1 MFKNIFLVSSSF
13 LLFTSCTNFLIRQQC
28 DKLNWY
34 QVGYDAALRG
44 ERISNDQHVS
54 QCRKAEA
61 EISESQLDVG
71 FKAGMARYCQPETAY
86 QTGKQG
92 DTLNSDFCETNVLGT
107 LKRKFNEGNLA
118 YCSDGQTAGQSGKKY
133 KSVCSADLEKKFMPD
148 YKIGRKKY
156 LSNLLV
162 LADSKKREIGLE
174 INRMY
179 SSKTDVQRRLNYI
192 PYVKTGDHD
201 PYASERTSLNSQIS
215 ALTNQLSDLNFKKN
229 TYDQQITEYQTEL
242 ATLN

>member
-1 MFKNIFLVSSSF
+1 MTQKLVLISIFVF
-13 LLFTSCTNFLIRQQC
+13 LFSSCTNFFIRQQC

-34 QVGYDAALRG
+34 QLGYDAALRG
-44 ERISNDQHVS
+44 ERISNDPQVS

-71 FKAGMARYCQPETAY
+71 FKAGMARYCQPETAF

-92 DTLNSDFCETNVLGT
+92 DTLNSDFCEQNILGL
-107 LKRKFNEGNLA
+107 LKRKFNEGNVA

-133 KSVCSADLEKKFMPD
+133 KNVCTAELEKKFMPD

-156 LSNLLV
+156 LTNLLT
-162 LADSKKREIGLE
+162 LAESKKREASVE
-174 INRMY
+174 ISRLSTMK
-179 SSKTDVQRRLNYI
+179 SSIDRRLSFI
-192 PYVKTGDHD
+192 PYVKPGDND
-201 PYASERTSLNSQIS
+201 PYAGDRSSLNSQAS
-215 ALTNQLSDLNFKKN
+215 SLGSQLSDLNYKQN
-229 TYDQQITEYQTEL
+229 TYNQQITEYQTEL

>member
-1 MFKNIFLVSSSF
+1 MSASF
-13 LLFTSCTNFLIRQQC
+13 LLLTGCTNFFIRQQC

-34 QVGYDAALRG
+34 QLGYDAALRG
-44 ERISNDQHVS
+44 ERISNDQQVS

-71 FKAGMARYCQPETAY
+71 FKAGMARYCQPETAF

-92 DTLNSDFCETNVLGT
+92 DTLNSDFCEQNILGL
-107 LKRKFNEGNLA
+107 LKRKFSEGNVA

-133 KSVCSADLEKKFMPD
+133 KSVCSAELEKKFMPD

-156 LSNLLV
+156 LSNLLIIAV
-162 LADSKKREIGLE
+162 GKKRETASELSRVYSMKSNVE
-174 INRMY
+174 NRL
-179 SSKTDVQRRLNYI
+179 RYI
-192 PYVKTGDHD
+192 PYVKAGGDD
-201 PYASERTSLNSQIS
+201 PYVNERNSLSSQASSLS
-215 ALTNQLSDLNFKKN
+215 NQLSDLNFKQ
-229 TYDQQITEYQTEL
+229 TIYDKQITEYQTEL